1 MKNVHGVLHHALK
14 QAVLNGYLRFN
25 PADACILPRNE
36 RPELVPL
43 DKAQIALFLKAIR
56 GHRFEDIFI
65 VTLFTEMREGE
76 ILGLTWDCVDFERGI
91 LTINKQIQLHQEAG
105 IDAYKLV
112 STKNGRSR
120 SIAAAPSVSAQLK
133 HRRAAVERFQ
143 AGITDEWGR
152 HLTKALSTAALNKLW
167 PPLAVQMPVFTIYGT
182 LT

>member
-1 MKNVHGVLHHALK
+1 MLHGQDGKQGLSAKTVKNVHGVLHHALK

-43 DKAQIALFLKAIR
+43 DEAQIALFLKAIW

-65 VTLFTEMREGE
+65 VTLFTGMREGE

-91 LTINKQIQLHQEAG
+91 LSINKQIHLHQEAG

-143 AGITDEWGR
+143 ASFYR
-152 HLTKALSTAALNKLW
+152 
-167 PPLAVQMPVFTIYGT
+167 
-182 LT
+182 